1 MWTRWT
7 LAGRA
12 SLCAATFDRSFRKS
26 LDTNKSSLPS
36 QMLHKSFNNCPSL
49 IGTILWIFILT
60 FATSTYHLLPPPY
73 ASRCEGEFKFISCS
87 QFHTTACAVE
97 HPTDRFLASGQRWW
111 VNQLLVLFLLL
122 FCFIQFFSARIFGRI
137 PNMNAATGS
146 IVSSQH
152 FKTLPLLCGCFEL
165 KPKGKF
171 EWISRKYWNSPT
183 PHNAE
188 QHENMK
194 KLPITFLTL
203 VKFLSSLFGFDNFL
217 CFSAN
222 TITKSVGMVR
232 AYTREEFQEFSPE
245 CENRKK

>member
-12 SLCAATFDRSFRKS
+12 SLHAATFDCSFHMS

-73 ASRCEGEFKFISCS
+73 ATRCEGEFKSISCS

-111 VNQLLVLFLLL
+111 VNQLRVLFFLL
-122 FCFIQFFSARIFGRI
+122 FRFIQFFSARIFGRI
-137 PNMNAATGS
+137 PNMSGDRQYCEFTTFQDSAAVVWLFWIEAKREIRMNFS
-146 IVSSQH
+146 EI
-152 FKTLPLLCGCFEL
+152 L
-165 KPKGKF
+165 KLSHATQRRTARKHEKAADHVFDSGQ
-171 EWISRKYWNSPT
+171 IS
-183 PHNAE
+183 
-188 QHENMK
+188 
-194 KLPITFLTL
+194 LIT
-203 VKFLSSLFGFDNFL
+203 VW
-217 CFSAN
+217 
-222 TITKSVGMVR
+222 VW
-232 AYTREEFQEFSPE
+232 
-245 CENRKK
+245 